1 MRPRWCEARARA
13 QGKALAALVP
23 ACATLVL
30 AWGTRRRRRTRM
42 HRRRR
47 RTRER
52 LPVALC
58 NHAKPLF
65 AMRREGLG
73 VRRKQAPVGELSA
86 MKGKARW
93 ACLRPEQAARA
104 RPSVALRNHAKPL
117 WQCDGK
123 GLACVESE
131 SKRRWVR
138 SAQWRGKG
146 QACWAGLLASK
157 AGSEQTAVCG
167 VAQSRRGPVAMQ
179 TGKARLRCAS
189 KASAGG
195 LARHSE
201 GKG

>member
-1 MRPRWCEARARA
+1 MCFIEARAKSPNQARASIVGTAAANGRRNGAAALSDLCGLACCAHGPRPSLRLRLRSGNAAALVCEARARA

-23 ACATLVL
+23 ARATLVL
-30 AWGTRRRRRTRM
+30 AWRTRRRRRTRM

-117 WQCDGK
+117 WPCDGK

-131 SKRRWVR
+131 SKRRWV
-138 SAQWRGKG
+138 SSVQ
-146 QACWAGLLASK
+146 
-157 AGSEQTAVCG
+157 
-167 VAQSRRGPVAMQ
+167 
-179 TGKARLRCAS
+179 
-189 KASAGG
+189 
-195 LARHSE
+195 
-201 GKG
+201 